1 MLFRSLWIAIGL
13 LLIMEELFINS
24 ETEYSFKSVYI
35 SGIFILIYGLLMFI
49 HNNAK
54 FKIPVVLMLTFS
66 VSIIECTMNMDA
78 TGIGTTSRT
87 SYLLDYDAV
96 KTVTKTVSDNDTSFY
111 RMDKLFGARSK
122 NDGAWHN
129 YRTVSTFSSTCN
141 AGMSKLYNLIGM
153 ENSTN
158 AYGCNGLTAVTDSLF
173 SVKYTISN
181 RLLVESDIRN
191 YYTGSDGEFE
201 IGRAS
206 CRERV

>member
-1 MLFRSLWIAIGL
+1 MCYEAVINLKNSTNRQLGASLWIAIGL

-87 SYLLDYDAV
+87 SYLLDYLIM
-96 KTVTKTVSDNDTSFY
+96 THPSIEWISF
-111 RMDKLFGARSK
+111 L
-122 NDGAWHN
+122 
-129 YRTVSTFSSTCN
+129 
-141 AGMSKLYNLIGM
+141 
-153 ENSTN
+153 
-158 AYGCNGLTAVTDSLF
+158 
-173 SVKYTISN
+173 
-181 RLLVESDIRN
+181 
-191 YYTGSDGEFE
+191 
-201 IGRAS
+201 
-206 CRERV
+206 ERVLKMMVHGIITELFQHFHQHAMQGCQSFTTL